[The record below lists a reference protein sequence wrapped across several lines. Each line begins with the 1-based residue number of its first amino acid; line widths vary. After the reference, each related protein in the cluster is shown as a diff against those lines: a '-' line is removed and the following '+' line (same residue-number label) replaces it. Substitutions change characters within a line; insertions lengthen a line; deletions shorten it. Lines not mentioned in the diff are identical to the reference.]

1 METKIK
7 FVDYVLMAK
16 AQGVGPTPIFEL
28 QLFLR
33 EKLMNKEDEIHEVIL
48 GGKIKY
54 WDGIYLKYNKN

>member
-1 METKIK
+1 MEMKIK

-16 AQGVGPTPIFEL
+16 AQGVGPEPMFEL

-33 EKLMNKEDEIHEVIL
+33 EKLMNKEDEIHEKIL
-48 GGKIKY
+48 GAKLKY